1 MLLAYPCFW
10 VLWKREW
17 DPLSLLEC
25 GMSVMVVLSMVTA
38 GIVLGSYLMSTKF
51 GVNVPVASVV
61 FDVACK
67 VVHVSMSPWKYYI
80 DAAEASRAV
89 RILRLWF
96 GALAV
101 LCVWICRISERAM
114 IKYWPSFNPVAH
126 GITFFK

>member
-1 MLLAYPCFW
+1 MSLMLLACPCFT

-17 DPLSLLEC
+17 DPFFLLEC

-38 GIVLGSYLMSTKF
+38 GMVLGSYLMLTKF

-67 VVHVSMSPWKYYI
+67 VVHVSMSLWKYYI

-96 GALAV
+96 GA
-101 LCVWICRISERAM
+101 
-114 IKYWPSFNPVAH
+114 
-126 GITFFK
+126 